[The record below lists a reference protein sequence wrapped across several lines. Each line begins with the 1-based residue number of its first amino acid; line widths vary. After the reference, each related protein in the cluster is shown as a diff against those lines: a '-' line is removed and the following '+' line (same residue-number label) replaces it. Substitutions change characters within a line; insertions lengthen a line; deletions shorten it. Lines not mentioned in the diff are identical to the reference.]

1 MYGGFDAGSG
11 RMMRIDILSLFPS
24 MFFGPFDES
33 IIRRAK
39 NNGILDI
46 HIINP
51 RDFAFDRHKHVDDSP
66 FGGGSGMVL
75 KPEPMFRAMRFLL
88 DATHFERRRILL
100 MSPDGE
106 VFSQNKAK
114 TLSSFDQLIFICGH
128 YEGFDAR
135 ITELADEVLSIGD
148 YVLTGGELPSMVMV
162 DAIARM
168 LPGVLGSEES
178 APTDSFY
185 HGLLEYPQYT
195 RPRDYHGRVVPEVL
209 FSGDH
214 AKIASWRRRESL
226 RITFE
231 RRPDLLAKAVLN
243 DDDRDFLKQLEQIQK
258 DGQ

>member
-1 MYGGFDAGSG
+1 
-11 RMMRIDILSLFPS
+11 MMRIDFVSLFPS
-24 MFFGPFDES
+24 MFLGPFDDS
-33 IIRRAK
+33 ILRRARD
-39 NNGILDI
+39 NGILDI
-46 HIINP
+46 HILNP

-75 KPEPMFRAMRFLL
+75 KPEPIFRAMRFLL
-88 DATHFERRRILL
+88 GTTHFERRRVLL

-106 VFSQNKAK
+106 VFTQNKAK
-114 TLSSFDQLIFICGH
+114 ELSAYDQLIFLCGH

-148 YVLTGGELPSMVMV
+148 YVLTGGELPAMVMV
-162 DAIARM
+162 DAVARM

-195 RPRDYHGRVVPEVL
+195 RPRDYHGKVVPEVL

-214 AKIASWRRRESL
+214 AKIASWRRQESL
-226 RITFE
+226 RLTFE
-231 RRPDLLAKAVLN
+231 RRPDLLEKAELSQE
-243 DDDRDFLKQLEQIQK
+243 DRDFLIKLEQARK
-258 DGQ
+258 DDQ